1 MRKFIRNVLSGL
13 VLVEIA
19 GLILLGVFA
28 GFGVLL
34 IEVIASFV
42 LGVAMLRSLGRP
54 KADDGMP
61 GGMNVGG
68 GGLGMMLRGGAR
80 FFSAIF
86 LMAPGL
92 ITDLI
97 GLLLLIPWPRRLL
110 TRTAT
115 RVASRR
121 MGAAGG
127 FAAGGMPFGSMGNPE
142 DLFAQMG
149 FDPRTGMPQAQEEE
163 IIVEARVKEVNGDE
177 PAT

>member
-13 VLVEIA
+13 VLLEIA

-42 LGVAMLRSLGRP
+42 LGVGMLRSLGSP
-54 KADDGMP
+54 KAAS
-61 GGMNVGG
+61 GGMNAGG
-68 GGLGMMLRGGAR
+68 GGLGLMLRGGAR

-127 FAAGGMPFGSMGNPE
+127 FVAGGMPFGSMGNPE
-142 DLFAQMG
+142 ELFAQMG
-149 FDPRTGMPQAQEEE
+149 FDPRTGMPHAPDEE

-177 PAT
+177 PSA